1 MVLYSQMDL
10 SFQERKTVCNSV
22 IWFTSYN
29 NLRYTGEFRP
39 FFKRLVEIFTSNLFL
54 SFIAIALLVFYSST
68 KLCHTYSNVFL
79 KIYTFE
85 LFSLVLTRS
94 VFRVLIFSLIFFDSW
109 TSRVNIIKRNASN
122 TNFGFHPSQCCK
134 ERKTTE
140 KYEFLVLY
148 QNLVHHLNI
157 LSKCIFKQS
166 IFRSH

>member
-1 MVLYSQMDL
+1 MVLYLIFTDGSQFSGKKN
-10 SFQERKTVCNSV
+10 SFNSG

-29 NLRYTGEFRP
+29 NLRYTGEFRR

-109 TSRVNIIKRNASN
+109 TSTFLLPSKSSIFFLFS
-122 TNFGFHPSQCCK
+122 FHSS
-134 ERKTTE
+134 
-140 KYEFLVLY
+140 F
-148 QNLVHHLNI
+148 
-157 LSKCIFKQS
+157 IFKL
-166 IFRSH
+166 FHKTAL